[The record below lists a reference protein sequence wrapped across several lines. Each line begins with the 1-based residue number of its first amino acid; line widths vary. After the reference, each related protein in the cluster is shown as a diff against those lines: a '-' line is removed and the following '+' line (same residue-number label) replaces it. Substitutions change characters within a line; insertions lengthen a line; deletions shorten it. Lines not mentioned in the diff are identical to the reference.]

1 MKAMILAAGPGLR
14 LRPLTKLIPKSMVPI
29 SNKPFLEYIIRYL
42 KQAGFADIVI
52 NLHHLPNIIK
62 DYFKDGSAFGVK
74 INYSMEKEILGTA
87 GGIKAAEPF
96 LKDDLFFVINSDIAF
111 ELDFDDVVRFHKKN
125 NALITMVLREDK
137 KVEKYGVIETD
148 PSCRIRRFLDCNDL
162 AQTDTLK
169 KTMFTGIA
177 LFNPSVLK
185 EFPDKGYCD
194 ISKEIYPELLAND
207 LPLFGYVTDKYWM
220 DIGNPQ
226 NYLYL
231 QKEIFSGKVFQN
243 TARDKQEAN
252 LKNRFNGVK
261 IIPPVAIGEN
271 AIISTGSIIG
281 PYAATGNNCIIHKG
295 CALNNSIVWDN
306 ITIPEN
312 SKIENSIIYNQRSI
326 IKV

>member
-1 MKAMILAAGPGLR
+1 MKAMILAAGLGTR
-14 LRPLTKLIPKSMVPI
+14 LRPLTKLIPKAMVPI
-29 SNKPFLEYIIRYL
+29 SNKPFLEFLIRYL
-42 KQAGFADIVI
+42 KQTGFEDITI

-62 DYFKDGSAFGVK
+62 GYFKDGSAFGVK

-125 NALITMVLREDK
+125 NALITMVLREDRD
-137 KVEKYGVIETD
+137 VEKYGVIEID
-148 PSCRIRRFLDCNDL
+148 SSGRIRRFLGCSDSV
-162 AQTDTLK
+162 QTGTLK

-177 LFNPSVLK
+177 LFDPSVLK

-194 ISKEIYPELLAND
+194 IAKEIYPELLAND

-226 NYLYL
+226 NYLCL

-243 TARDKQEAN
+243 TARDKQETN

-261 IIPPVAIGEN
+261 IIPPVSIGEN
-271 AIISTGSIIG
+271 VVIEEGSTIG
-281 PYAATGNNCIIHKG
+281 PYASIGNNCNINKG

-312 SKIENSIIYNQRSI
+312 SKIENSIIYDQRSMI
-326 IKV
+326 RV